1 MSVRCASAWTS
12 ARDPA
17 PLLRQRARLAASAP
31 DRRGTRWRTPVIPS
45 STPTLR
51 LPPTSAGAYLRLLGA
66 SLAWGGG
73 AIAVKYAVLAMP
85 PVAMAFARYLI
96 AAVILV
102 GLLALARWRLPRRRD
117 LPLLFLLGVT
127 GIFGFA
133 VPFNAGLQF
142 TGAGEGS
149 VLTAFSPFVSFLF
162 AAWLLGDRLTIR
174 RLAAGLLSLAGVVL
188 LVASGPPATA
198 TSPNRLLGDLLVLV
212 AAVNWGVY
220 SVLVRLVQRR
230 GVELLEMTTW
240 SIVIGVVLM
249 ALALPV
255 EPRPLDLSAI
265 GPDVLVAVLYAGLVS
280 SVLAYLWWNEGVRRI
295 GPARASLF
303 TNLNPVAAVGIA
315 AVLFGERFTPLQAVG
330 AALVIAG
337 LIIVNVQTITL
348 GRGSRRLMARS
359 PRHLPK

>member
-1 MSVRCASAWTS
+1 M
-12 ARDPA
+12 
-17 PLLRQRARLAASAP
+17 
-31 DRRGTRWRTPVIPS
+31 IPS
-45 STPTLR
+45 PTPTLR
-51 LPPTSAGAYLRLLGA
+51 LPPTGAGAAGAYLRLLGA

-96 AAVILV
+96 AAVILLL
-102 GLLALARWRLPRRRD
+102 LLALARRRLPRRRD

-127 GIFGFA
+127 GIVGFA

-162 AAWLLGDRLTIR
+162 AAWLLGDRLTVR
-174 RLAAGLLSLAGVVL
+174 RVAAGILSLAGVVL
-188 LVASGPPATA
+188 LVAGGPPATA
-198 TSPNRLLGDLLVLV
+198 LSPNRPLGDLLVLV
-212 AAVNWGVY
+212 AAFNWGIY

-230 GVELLEMTTW
+230 GVELLDMTTW
-240 SIVIGVVLM
+240 SIVIGVFLM

-255 EPRPLDLSAI
+255 EPRPIDWSAI

-303 TNLNPVAAVGIA
+303 TNLNPVAAVIIA
-315 AVLFGERFTPLQAVG
+315 AVLFGERFTPLQAGG

-337 LIIVNVQTITL
+337 LVIANVQSTTV
-348 GRGSRRLMARS
+348 GRVTRRLTLRP